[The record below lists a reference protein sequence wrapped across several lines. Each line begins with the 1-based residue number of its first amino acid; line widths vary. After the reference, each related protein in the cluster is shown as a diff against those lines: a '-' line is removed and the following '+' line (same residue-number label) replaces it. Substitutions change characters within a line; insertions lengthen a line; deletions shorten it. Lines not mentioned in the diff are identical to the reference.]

1 MTEMEK
7 AAAGLL
13 YDANHDPSVL
23 QLRDAAK
30 EKLFAFQQIG
40 AHRRAEREAVLRG
53 LLGKLGRNPVFDG
66 PFLCDYG
73 FNIEIGDNF
82 YTNVN
87 LVILDAAKVRIG
99 NNVFI
104 APNVGLYTSGHP
116 LDAGRRNQGLEFA
129 LPITIGDNVWMGA
142 GVQVLPGVSIG
153 AGSVIAA
160 GAIVT
165 KDVPEGVVSAGNP
178 ARVLRAITD
187 QDRLAY
193 A

>member
-1 MTEMEK
+1 MEK

-13 YDANHDPSVL
+13 YDANYDPAL
-23 QLRDAAK
+23 LELRDAAK
-30 EKLFAFQQIG
+30 AKLFAFNQTAPQL
-40 AHRRAEREAVLRG
+40 RADRIEILRS
-53 LLGKLGRNPVFDG
+53 LLGRMGQNAVFDG

-116 LDAGRRNQGLEFA
+116 LDAARRNKGLEFA
-129 LPITIGDNVWMGA
+129 HPITIGDDVWIGA
-142 GVQVLPGVSIG
+142 GVQVLPGVNIG
-153 AGSVIAA
+153 SGSVVAA
-160 GAIVT
+160 GAVVVR
-165 KDVPEGVVSAGNP
+165 DVPPGVLMAGNP
-178 ARVLRAITD
+178 ARVLRPITD
-187 QDRLAY
+187 RDRQAY
-193 A
+193 S